1 MIRLGEV
8 SRPVLDLLERYSP
21 EFPCFLKVMTD
32 TAPILNDTFRDGAL
46 HINLELITNQPTPY
60 QPNELPKYEDKRGP
74 TCVGKNYSHPGEKP
88 GPYTQDNPA
97 PYITGEDGVIGDHN
111 KTDPLPAEPA
121 AEPLGARV
129 RAGHRRRRYAGRAE
143 GDRLDRRPGDGHPGE
158 RRTGS
163 GHPDDRPAGPRRAG
177 EPQVK
182 LLDKKTSID
191 TVRLAIFVVVTTI
204 ATALLAVTIGNISF
218 NATTKY
224 RAVFTDVVGLNKG
237 DDIRIAGVRVGQ
249 VDKIAI
255 YQDTFAMVTF
265 SVDSDQVVDTSTQ
278 ATMRYRNLVGNRYIA
293 LTEGVGGGTRMK
305 SNGLIDK
312 DRTAPALDLS
322 VLFNGFKPLF
332 TALTPADV
340 NQFAFEVIKVLQ
352 GEGGTIESLLART
365 ASLTTTLADADQVIG
380 DLITNLTSTLQ
391 IVSQRQQNFSAA
403 AGQPA
408 EVHHRAEPGH
418 QPDPRF
424 ARLDQLAEHQDGRP
438 AAADPGAGEGG
449 PGPAPAGRHHPGR
462 HPGDLGQDA
471 AVHAREAEHDD
482 PDRVVRVLVQLLP
495 LRFRRQRDAAPGD
508 PHPGLL
514 RQQLGE
520 VSAPVRYPI

>member
-1 MIRLGEV
+1 V
-8 SRPVLDLLERYSP
+8 
-21 EFPCFLKVMTD
+21 T
-32 TAPILNDTFRDGAL
+32 
-46 HINLELITNQPTPY
+46 
-60 QPNELPKYEDKRGP
+60 
-74 TCVGKNYSHPGEKP
+74 
-88 GPYTQDNPA
+88 
-97 PYITGEDGVIGDHN
+97 
-111 KTDPLPAEPA
+111 
-121 AEPLGARV
+121 
-129 RAGHRRRRYAGRAE
+129 
-143 GDRLDRRPGDGHPGE
+143 
-158 RRTGS
+158 
-163 GHPDDRPAGPRRAG
+163 
-177 EPQVK
+177 

-255 YQDTFAMVTF
+255 YQDTLAMVTF
-265 SVDSDQVVDTSTQ
+265 SVDSDQVVDTSTR

-305 SNGLIDK
+305 ANGIIDK

-332 TALTPADV
+332 TALTPKDV

-391 IVSQRQQNFSAA
+391 IVSQRQQNFSALLVNLQKFIT
-403 AGQPA
+403 G
-408 EVHHRAEPGH
+408 
-418 QPDPRF
+418 
-424 ARLDQLAEHQDGRP
+424 LSQDINP
-438 AAADPGAGEGG
+438 I
-449 PGPAPAGRHHPGR
+449 
-462 HPGDLGQDA
+462 LGSLGSINSLNTKTA
-471 AVHAREAEHDD
+471 
-482 PDRVVRVLVQLLP
+482 
-495 LRFRRQRDAAPGD
+495 
-508 PHPGLL
+508 GLL
-514 RQQLGE
+514 QQTRVPLKADLDRLRQ
-520 VSAPVRYPI
+520 VSTTLDDTQGIWVKTLQNMPGKLETMTRTATYGSWFNFYLCGFDGNVTLPIGTRIPVSYDNNSARCEK